1 MREYDQNEGQRA
13 ISGCDSQWYSGSR
26 MTVYDFQA
34 ETIDGREISIASYR
48 GKVLLIVNV
57 ASRCA
62 FTPQYSGLQK
72 LYDQH
77 KASGF
82 EVLGFPCNQFGHQ
95 EPAKES
101 EIQSFCDLTYGVQ
114 FPLFSKVD
122 VNGPKAH
129 PLYEFLKGEK
139 PGFLG
144 MKGIK
149 WNFTKFLIDRT
160 GRPIKR
166 YSPQTAPGVMEKD
179 IEAALK

>member
-1 MREYDQNEGQRA
+1 
-13 ISGCDSQWYSGSR
+13 

-34 ETIDGREISIASYR
+34 KTIDGREVSLATYK

-57 ASRCA
+57 ASRCG

-77 KASGF
+77 KVSGF
-82 EVLGFPCNQFGHQ
+82 EVLGFPCNQFGQQ
-95 EPAKES
+95 EPAKDS
-101 EIQSFCDLTYGVQ
+101 EIQDFCDLNYGVK
-114 FPLFSKVD
+114 FPLFSKID

-129 PLYEFLKGEK
+129 PVYEFLKK
-139 PGFLG
+139 ARPGFLG
-144 MKGIK
+144 LKGIK

-166 YSPQTAPGVMEKD
+166 YSPQTAPAVIEKD
-179 IEAALK
+179 IAAALR